1 MQIYSKLFLNFTDCL
16 CKLTYKMKNN
26 LELRD
31 YFWDTLMIF
40 FHAYGESLLDVV
52 EYKRKQILCKLN
64 SSCLSG
70 FSDNANAICIL
81 IRYEAL
87 EMIE

>member
-1 MQIYSKLFLNFTDCL
+1 
-16 CKLTYKMKNN
+16 MKNN

-52 EYKRKQILCKLN
+52 EYKRKQTLI
-64 SSCLSG
+64 
-70 FSDNANAICIL
+70 FSKKKDFRENIV
-81 IRYEAL
+81 
-87 EMIE
+87 

>member
-16 CKLTYKMKNN
+16 CKLTTYKMKNN

-52 EYKRKQILCKLN
+52 EYKRKQT
-64 SSCLSG
+64 
-70 FSDNANAICIL
+70 L
-81 IRYEAL
+81 IFPKRKTL
-87 EMIE
+87 ENIV

>member
-1 MQIYSKLFLNFTDCL
+1 MQIYSKLFLNLTDCL

-40 FHAYGESLLDVV
+40 FHACGESLLDVV
-52 EYKRKQILCKLN
+52 DYNRKQTLIFPKRKT
-64 SSCLSG
+64 
-70 FSDNANAICIL
+70 
-81 IRYEAL
+81 L
-87 EMIE
+87 ENIV

>member
-16 CKLTYKMKNN
+16 CKLSYKIVKSN

-40 FHAYGESLLDVV
+40 FHACGESLLDVV
-52 EYKRKQILCKLN
+52 DYKRKQT
-64 SSCLSG
+64 
-70 FSDNANAICIL
+70 L
-81 IRYEAL
+81 IFPKRKTL
-87 EMIE
+87 ENIV

>member
-16 CKLTYKMKNN
+16 CKLTYKIVKSN

-40 FHAYGESLLDVV
+40 FHACGESLLDVV
-52 EYKRKQILCKLN
+52 DYKRKQT
-64 SSCLSG
+64 
-70 FSDNANAICIL
+70 L
-81 IRYEAL
+81 IFPKRKTL
-87 EMIE
+87 ENIV

>member
-16 CKLTYKMKNN
+16 CKLTYEMKNN

-52 EYKRKQILCKLN
+52 EYKRKQT
-64 SSCLSG
+64 
-70 FSDNANAICIL
+70 L
-81 IRYEAL
+81 IFPKRKTL
-87 EMIE
+87 ENIV

>member
-40 FHAYGESLLDVV
+40 FHACGESLLDVV
-52 EYKRKQILCKLN
+52 EDKRKQT
-64 SSCLSG
+64 
-70 FSDNANAICIL
+70 L
-81 IRYEAL
+81 IFPKRKTL
-87 EMIE
+87 ENIV

>member
-40 FHAYGESLLDVV
+40 FHACGESLLDVV
-52 EYKRKQILCKLN
+52 DYKANINFSKKKDFREYCVN
-64 SSCLSG
+64 
-70 FSDNANAICIL
+70 
-81 IRYEAL
+81 
-87 EMIE
+87 